1 MGDDVAR
8 QHEVPQ
14 ENVRMSA
21 PSGGGTFRFVCQ
33 GLSAERSQL

>member
-14 ENVRMSA
+14 ENVRTF
-21 PSGGGTFRFVCQ
+21 GGGAHSDLFVK
-33 GLSAERSQL
+33 G